1 MKKAL
6 FKAIS
11 VLLLLMLLVFSFLG
25 CDYGS
30 KRITDPEQYGKFA
43 SYIELPSF
51 FPNSI
56 ESFTV
61 NSYAYNLE
69 SWLDTCY
76 EIFLDITVTKEQF
89 DELAKN
95 ITVRIDECYYA
106 EGFYEAVFM
115 DSYDVFTDEGDGE
128 MQVVGY
134 ADIEKI
140 VYNPETYQIIFVAFH
155 ANDTGVYPLSD
166 FQYFNRFKID
176 ENEYAE
182 HIRLKNKQ
190 KLSF

>member
-1 MKKAL
+1 MKKSLFNKVTAL
-6 FKAIS
+6 LLLT
-11 VLLLLMLLVFSFLG
+11 VLLLSLVG

-51 FPNSI
+51 FPACI
-56 ESFTV
+56 DSFSV

-76 EIFLDITVTKEQF
+76 EIFLDLTVTKEQL
-89 DELAKN
+89 DELLKDV
-95 ITVRIDECYYA
+95 TVKIDECYYS
-106 EGFYEAVFM
+106 EGFYEAVFL
-115 DSYDVFTDEGDGE
+115 DSYDVFTDEGEGE
-128 MQVVGY
+128 EQVVGY

-140 VYNPETYQIIFVAFH
+140 IYNPETYQIIFVAFH

-166 FQYFNRFKID
+166 FQYFNRFNIN